1 MLFIQKTVIGNYSY
15 DNTSTTVLTEVNS
28 CSKQFYSE
36 KFFLDNKLKDL
47 LREVLFGIELSEE
60 KLHWIFTKTRLATF
74 TKLLVLIVSL
84 IVLWTHKVK
93 TRK

>member
-1 MLFIQKTVIGNYSY
+1 MRILLRP
-15 DNTSTTVLTEVNS
+15 VLTEVNS
-28 CSKQFYSE
+28 CFYSE

-84 IVLWTHKVK
+84 IVL
-93 TRK
+93 